1 MVGLLAIVYLLP
13 FSNLYLLNRDLV
25 NRSHVNSIK
34 IFIGKPEKKTRHFF
48 QASSLIITNILFF
61 AKVYIVV
68 NRLNIF

>member
-1 MVGLLAIVYLLP
+1 MVLRLFVVRTVKVRLFFYFGLT
-13 FSNLYLLNRDLV
+13 V